1 MSYKVLYRKY
11 RPSDFDNVVG
21 QKYTIDM
28 LRNAITSGKHSHA
41 YIFTGPRGTGKTSC
55 AKIFAKALNC
65 EHPVNGNPCGECISC
80 SSFLDSPDIIELD
93 AASNNGVDQVRD
105 LIDSVRLVPSSLNYK
120 VYIIDEV
127 HMLSTS
133 AFNALLLTLE
143 EPPEHV
149 IFILATTDI
158 QKVPITILSRC
169 QRFDFKPI
177 SSSDIIDRLKYICS
191 LESISASD
199 DALTEIANLSAGGMR
214 DALGMLDQLSNDNAE
229 ITLDLVNSYFGSISS
244 KKIDSLINAI
254 FSNDSD
260 TLISIFDDIK
270 SSGVNYSVLV
280 EKLVNALRDY
290 AIGIKTGKYDSDFDI
305 VINLIFD
312 LNESLS
318 NVSNVKIDPF
328 VLIEVI
334 ILKYVNLKPALGNN
348 LGNNLALNSPIS
360 NGIVNDVK
368 SNIVDNTK
376 SISKQGETKPEVVSS
391 EFVEEPVI
399 NTFKINF
406 DINLRI
412 SNCFSEADKA
422 KKEEL
427 IPLWNDFVSGLK
439 LSDKKIFGLLSDT
452 VIQAASGRYAII
464 SSKIDST
471 NDLINENILNIEN
484 LFTTFSSL
492 NYRFVAVSN
501 DLWKEEVKKYRENVK
516 NKIKYIYVEENV
528 ESKKESK
535 SKSKASKS
543 DIEDLG
549 DDVFGS
555 MLEVE

>member
-11 RPSDFDNVVG
+11 RPSNFDDVVG
-21 QKYTIDM
+21 QKYTVEM
-28 LRNAITSGKHSHA
+28 LRNVIITGKHSHA

-55 AKIFAKALNC
+55 AKLFAKALNC
-65 EHPVNGNPCGECISC
+65 EKPVNGNPCCECISC
-80 SSFLDSPDIIELD
+80 SSFFDSPDIIELD
-93 AASNNGVDQVRD
+93 AASNNGVDQIRD
-105 LIDSVRLVPSSLNYK
+105 LIDSVRLVPSSSKFK

-143 EPPEHV
+143 EPPEHA

-177 SSSDIIDRLKYICS
+177 SINDIVDRLKFVCS
-191 LESISASD
+191 EESINASD
-199 DALTEIANLSAGGMR
+199 DALNEIALLSSGGMR
-214 DALGMLDQLSNDNAE
+214 DALGMLDQLSSEGDE
-229 ITLDLVNSYFGSISS
+229 ITLDKVNSYFGSISS
-244 KKIDSLINAI
+244 KKVDDIINCLVN
-254 FSNDSD
+254 NDSNG
-260 TLISIFDDIK
+260 LIDILEGVK

-290 AIGIKTGKYDSDFDI
+290 AIGIKSGRYDYVFDSI
-305 VINLIFD
+305 INLIFD

-318 NVSNVKIDPF
+318 NTSNVKIDPYI
-328 VLIEVI
+328 LIEVI
-334 ILKYVNLKPALGNN
+334 ILKYVNGSKSTLGNN
-348 LGNNLALNSPIS
+348 LGNILASEIKVERALEDDGKLTESTLKVEKEAIENSL
-360 NGIVNDVK
+360 
-368 SNIVDNTK
+368 
-376 SISKQGETKPEVVSS
+376 
-391 EFVEEPVI
+391 VI
-399 NTFKINF
+399 NKFELKF
-406 DINLRI
+406 DIDLRI

-427 IPLWNDFVSGLK
+427 IPIWSDFINGLK
-439 LSDKKIFGLLSDT
+439 LSNKKLYGLLSDS

-464 SSKIDST
+464 SSNIDST
-471 NDLINENILNIEN
+471 NELINENMFDIEN
-484 LFTTFSSL
+484 LFTAFSSL
-492 NYRFVAVSN
+492 DYKFVSISN

-516 NKIKYIYVEENV
+516 NKIKYIYKEENI
-528 ESKKESK
+528 ESKKK
-535 SKSKASKS
+535 SKPKSKKS

-555 MLEVE
+555 MLEIE

>member
-1 MSYKVLYRKY
+1 MGYKVLYRKY

-21 QKYTIDM
+21 QSYTVDM
-28 LRNAITSGKHSHA
+28 LRNAIISGKHAHA

-65 EHPVNGNPCGECISC
+65 ENPINGNPCGECMSC
-80 SSFLDSPDIIELD
+80 SNFYDNPDIIELD
-93 AASNNGVDQVRD
+93 AASNNGVDQIRD
-105 LIDSVRLVPSSLNYK
+105 LIDSVRLVPSSSKYK
-120 VYIIDEV
+120 IYIIDEV

-177 SSSDIIDRLKYICS
+177 SSSDIIDRLKHICS

-214 DALGMLDQLSNDNAE
+214 DALGMLDQLSNDNSE
-229 ITLDLVNSYFGSISS
+229 ISLDLVNSYFGSISS

-348 LGNNLALNSPIS
+348 LGNNLALNSPVS
-360 NGIVNDVK
+360 NDSVKIVK

-376 SISKQGETKPEVVSS
+376 SISVQGETKPESVSAD
-391 EFVEEPVI
+391 FVEEPVI

-452 VIQAASGRYAII
+452 VIQAASSRYAII

-535 SKSKASKS
+535 SKAKASKS

>member
-105 LIDSVRLVPSSLNYK
+105 LIDSVRLVPSTLNYK

-177 SSSDIIDRLKYICS
+177 SSSDIIDRLKHICS

-199 DALTEIANLSAGGMR
+199 EALAEIANLSAGGMR
-214 DALGMLDQLSNDNAE
+214 DALGMLDQLSNDNSE
-229 ITLDLVNSYFGSISS
+229 ISLDSVNSYFGSISS
-244 KKIDSLINAI
+244 KKIDAIISAI
-254 FSNDSD
+254 FNNDVDS
-260 TLISIFDDIK
+260 LISIFDDIK

-280 EKLVNALRDY
+280 EKLVSALRDY
-290 AIGIKTGKYDSDFDI
+290 AIGIKVGKYNADFD
-305 VINLIFD
+305 VAINLIFD

-334 ILKYVNLKPALGNN
+334 LLKYINKNITLGNN
-348 LGNNLALNSPIS
+348 LVLNNVVTNVSSNDDNSIIVTNIKSTSKPVNTQAEGIS
-360 NGIVNDVK
+360 NT
-368 SNIVDNTK
+368 SL
-376 SISKQGETKPEVVSS
+376 
-391 EFVEEPVI
+391 EEPVI

-427 IPLWNDFVSGLK
+427 ISVWEDFVSGLK
-439 LSDKKIFGLLSDT
+439 LSDKKMYGLLSDT

-492 NYRFVAVSN
+492 YYRFVALSN

-528 ESKKESK
+528 EPKKKSSSK
-535 SKSKASKS
+535 SSKKS
-543 DIEDLG
+543 DIEDIG

-555 MLEVE
+555 MLEIE

>member
-1 MSYKVLYRKY
+1 
-11 RPSDFDNVVG
+11 
-21 QKYTIDM
+21 
-28 LRNAITSGKHSHA
+28 
-41 YIFTGPRGTGKTSC
+41 
-55 AKIFAKALNC
+55 
-65 EHPVNGNPCGECISC
+65 
-80 SSFLDSPDIIELD
+80 
-93 AASNNGVDQVRD
+93 
-105 LIDSVRLVPSSLNYK
+105 
-120 VYIIDEV
+120 
-127 HMLSTS
+127 MLSTR

-177 SSSDIIDRLKYICS
+177 SSSDIIDRLKHICS

-199 DALTEIANLSAGGMR
+199 EALAEIANLSAGGMR
-214 DALGMLDQLSNDNAE
+214 DALGMLDQLSNDNSE
-229 ITLDLVNSYFGSISS
+229 ISLDSVNSYFGSISS
-244 KKIDSLINAI
+244 KKIDAIISAI
-254 FSNDSD
+254 FNNDVDS
-260 TLISIFDDIK
+260 LISIFDDIK

-280 EKLVNALRDY
+280 EKLVSALRDY
-290 AIGIKTGKYDSDFDI
+290 AIGIKVGKYNADFD
-305 VINLIFD
+305 VAINLIFD

-334 ILKYVNLKPALGNN
+334 LLKYINKNITLGNN
-348 LGNNLALNSPIS
+348 LVLNNVVTNVSSNDDNSIIVTNIKSTSKPVNTQAEGIS
-360 NGIVNDVK
+360 NT
-368 SNIVDNTK
+368 SL
-376 SISKQGETKPEVVSS
+376 
-391 EFVEEPVI
+391 EEPVI

-427 IPLWNDFVSGLK
+427 ISVWEDFVSGLK
-439 LSDKKIFGLLSDT
+439 LSDKKMYGLLSDT

-492 NYRFVAVSN
+492 YYRFVALSN

-528 ESKKESK
+528 EPKKKSSSK
-535 SKSKASKS
+535 SSKKS
-543 DIEDLG
+543 DIEDIG

-555 MLEVE
+555 MLEIE

>member
-214 DALGMLDQLSNDNAE
+214 DALGMLDQLSNDNSE
-229 ITLDLVNSYFGSISS
+229 ISLDLVNSYFGSISS

-254 FSNDSD
+254 FSNDSN

-334 ILKYVNLKPALGNN
+334 ILKYVNLKPVLGNN
-348 LGNNLALNSPIS
+348 LGNNLALNSSAS
-360 NGIVNDVK
+360 NDSVKVAK

-376 SISKQGETKPEVVSS
+376 SISKQGETKPEDISS

-412 SNCFSEADKA
+412 SNCFSEADKT

-535 SKSKASKS
+535 SKAKASKS

>member
-80 SSFLDSPDIIELD
+80 SGFLDSPDIIELD

-214 DALGMLDQLSNDNAE
+214 DALGMLDQLSNDNSE
-229 ITLDLVNSYFGSISS
+229 ISLDLVNSYFGSISS

-254 FSNDSD
+254 FSNDSN

-360 NGIVNDVK
+360 NDGDKVAK

-376 SISKQGETKPEVVSS
+376 SISKQGETKPEDISS

-412 SNCFSEADKA
+412 SNCFSEADKT

>member
-149 IFILATTDI
+149 VFILATTDI

-177 SSSDIIDRLKYICS
+177 SNTDIFNCLKNICS
-191 LESISASD
+191 LESISATD
-199 DALTEIANLSAGGMR
+199 DALVEIANLSAGGMR
-214 DALGMLDQLSNDNAE
+214 DALGMLDQLSNDNSE

-244 KKIDSLINAI
+244 SKIDSIIKAI
-254 FSNDSD
+254 FSNDVDSF
-260 TLISIFDDIK
+260 ISIFDDIK

-290 AIGIKTGKYDSDFDI
+290 AIGIKSGKYDSDFDI

-334 ILKYVNLKPALGNN
+334 ILKYLNVKPVLGNN
-348 LGNNLALNSPIS
+348 LGNNFVSNSVSSDNNKNVVDFNFDVNTEIASKPI
-360 NGIVNDVK
+360 N
-368 SNIVDNTK
+368 
-376 SISKQGETKPEVVSS
+376 TKPEVVSS
-391 EFVEEPVI
+391 NSLEEPVI
-399 NTFKINF
+399 NKFKISF

-427 IPLWNDFVSGLK
+427 ISIWNDFISGLK
-439 LSDKKIFGLLSDT
+439 LSDKKMYGLLSDT

-471 NDLINENILNIEN
+471 NDLINENISNIEN
-484 LFTTFSSL
+484 LFVTFSSL
-492 NYRFVAVSN
+492 DYRFVALSN

-528 ESKKESK
+528 EPKKKSSSK
-535 SKSKASKS
+535 SSKKS
-543 DIEDLG
+543 DIEDIG

-555 MLEVE
+555 MLEIE